1 MLISL
6 HTPKAG
12 GSSFK
17 NLLEENFKDQL
28 LTDYKDVPLNKSVEE
43 RKLEVLKFRKKL
55 RHFKKYIYK
64 YKDYQCIHGHF
75 LPFKYDYYLNKKN
88 SLFITWLRDPLERL
102 VSHYHYWYRS
112 YDKKKS
118 SFLHKK
124 VVEKKWSFK
133 KFAFSDEMKN
143 FYSQF
148 LWKFPI
154 ENFDFIGVFEYYTED
169 MEYFHQK
176 YFNKNNINIPLI
188 NTNKKNKG
196 SYLDGINYIKDLK
209 KQHAEDY
216 KLYNYAIKLRNQR
229 INDIS

>member
-17 NLLEENFKDQL
+17 KLLEENFKNKL
-28 LTDYKDVPLNKSVEE
+28 LSDYKDTPINKTVEVRE
-43 RKLEVLKFRKKL
+43 LEALRFRKKL
-55 RHFKKYIYK
+55 RVYKKYIYK
-64 YKDYQCIHGHF
+64 FKNYQCIHGHF
-75 LPFKYDYYLNKKN
+75 LPFKYDYYLDKNN

-102 VSHYHYWYRS
+102 ASHYHYWYRS

-124 VVEKKWSFK
+124 VVEEKWSFE

-148 LWKFPI
+148 LWNFPMDY
-154 ENFDFIGVFEYYTED
+154 FDFIGIFEHLEED
-169 MEYFHQK
+169 MK
-176 YFNKNNINIPLI
+176 YFCSKYLNKSSVSLPLVNINQ
-188 NTNKKNKG
+188 NNKG
-196 SYLDGINYIKDLK
+196 SYLDEIDYIDELK

-216 KLYNYAIKLRNQR
+216 KLYDYAVELRNKR
-229 INDIS
+229 INDFT